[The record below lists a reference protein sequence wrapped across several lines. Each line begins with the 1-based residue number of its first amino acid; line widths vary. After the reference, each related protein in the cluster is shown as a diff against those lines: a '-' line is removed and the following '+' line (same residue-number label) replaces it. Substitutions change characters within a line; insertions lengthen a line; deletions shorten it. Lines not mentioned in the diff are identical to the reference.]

1 MEYKR
6 NNKLIKQTKK
16 FKVPSEYLQRGP
28 TGFGVVFTIA
38 NIKYAWENTSV
49 PSYLLAWNAGLLLL

>member
-1 MEYKR
+1 MKKSDKTGQKLCDFNSHVEYKR

-38 NIKYAWENTSV
+38 NIKYA
-49 PSYLLAWNAGLLLL
+49 